1 MYPYCDTH
9 KYVIYLYKV
18 ALFLQEETV
27 KEISKSAD
35 KHVCLCVMSE
45 VIYYMY
51 IYIIYNIYAHT
62 MGHKNVNFPL
72 AVSI

>member
-9 KYVIYLYKV
+9 KYVIYLSILYKV

-35 KHVCLCVMSE
+35 KHVCLCVMSD

-62 MGHKNVNFPL
+62 M
-72 AVSI
+72 